1 MIVGGSNAPWLCGKE
16 TTFEGG
22 MHEPGI
28 AWWPGNAA
36 SGKVSHQSASV
47 MDYMATLADLAN
59 LSLPGDTVNDGMSL
73 RDAITNPDDD
83 TVLR

>member
-1 MIVGGSNAPWLCGKE
+1 
-16 TTFEGG
+16 
-22 MHEPGI
+22 
-28 AWWPGNAA
+28 
-36 SGKVSHQSASV
+36 

-83 TVLR
+83 TVLRWSGAATFFFTLKARRLEYLAWKISLGDINHSYIEFSDNTTQHSFS